1 MKTFLVVAN
10 QTLAGHR
17 LLETVKQKN
26 EEAGGNA
33 RFVLVVPRNKPQFGN
48 VIYEDMVHDAAQVRI
63 DLARK
68 FLRQFGVD
76 VVGEVGDPDP
86 YSATMDAVPEYSPDE
101 IIISTLPAT
110 SSGWMRRDLIER
122 VSDATR
128 LPVTHVEVDP
138 TRELLSVDVTLVVA
152 NRTAAG
158 DELLA
163 HLKKKAQQERQRLYV
178 CVVPPEGGDGA
189 AVRQARSRLA
199 QELDRLRAAD
209 LTAAGMVGDPDP
221 YTATMNALQFFIMIT
236 DIVISTL
243 PATRSGWLRADLIE
257 RVRNASNKPVEHV
270 ESGGP
275 AAQAA

>member
-10 QTLAGHR
+10 QTLAGQK
-17 LLETVKQKN
+17 LFETIKRKHDD
-26 EEAGGNA
+26 AGGAA
-33 RFVLVVPRNKPQFGN
+33 RFVLCVPRNRPQFGN
-48 VIYEDMVHDAAQVRI
+48 VIYDDMVHDAAQVRI

-68 FLRQFGVD
+68 FLRQFHIE

-86 YSATMDAVPEYSPDE
+86 YSATLDAFREHSPDE

-128 LPVTHVEVDP
+128 VPVTHVEVDP
-138 TRELLSVDVTLVVA
+138 TVERYPVDVTLVVA

-158 DELLA
+158 DELLE
-163 HLKKKAQQERQRLYV
+163 HLKTKAHQDRQRLFI
-178 CVVPPEGGDGA
+178 CLVPPEGGDGA

-209 LTAAGMVGDPDP
+209 LTAAGMIGDPDP
-221 YTATMNALQFFIMIT
+221 YTAVMNALQFFTIT
-236 DIVISTL
+236 DVVISTL

-257 RVRNASNKPVEHV
+257 RVKNASNKPVEHV
-270 ESGGP
+270 ESGG
-275 AAQAA
+275 AAAEAA

>member
-1 MKTFLVVAN
+1 MKTILVVAN
-10 QTLAGHR
+10 QTIAG
-17 LLETVKQKN
+17 QKLFDTIKRKKD
-26 EEAGGNA
+26 EAGEA
-33 RFVLVVPRNKPQFGN
+33 RFVVCVPRNRPQFGN
-48 VIYEDMVHDAAQVRI
+48 VIYDDMVHDAAQVRI

-68 FLRQFGVD
+68 FMRQFGID
-76 VVGEVGDPDP
+76 IVGEVGDPDP
-86 YSATMDAVPEYSPDE
+86 YSATLDAVYEWSPDE

-110 SSGWMRRDLIER
+110 ASGWMRRDLIER

-138 TRELLSVDVTLVVA
+138 STELMPVDITLVVA
-152 NRTAAG
+152 NRTAAT

-163 HLKKKAQQERQRLYV
+163 HLKRMAAQDRSRVFICL
-178 CVVPPEGGDGA
+178 VPPEGGDGA

-221 YTATMNALQFFIMIT
+221 YTATMNALQLFHVT

-243 PATRSGWLRADLIE
+243 EATRSGWMRADLIE
-257 RVRNASNKPVEHV
+257 RVRSASGKRVEHV
-270 ESGGP
+270 EAG
-275 AAQAA
+275 AATQAA